1 MKTIAKKNV
10 GFTLIELLVVISII
24 ALLLAILMPALGK
37 VKEKAK
43 LTVCKSNQ
51 HQLVI
56 GLLTYAGDNDGFFP
70 PSHLARGGGRYT
82 WANHLNYHSQY
93 PPTASNNGGSA
104 FYYIGDY
111 LPTVEVFICPNS
123 PKYNKE
129 KFQALYARY
138 DDPETWRMYNEDRG
152 SDISDCS
159 SYSFFWGGYTL
170 PGWDF
175 VGPKR
180 DSSKYTLLAADLMA
194 WWSREDGV
202 WWLAH
207 RSKAAAP
214 APEFDPVFQIHVG
227 TLWWKYGLL
236 TDVPEKITLNAAYS
250 DGHVESYS
258 SLDAVRNQGSGSS
271 YFYLPPKLK

>member
-1 MKTIAKKNV
+1 MKVDAKKRN

-24 ALLLAILMPALGK
+24 ALLLAVLMPALGK

-51 HQLVI
+51 HQLII
-56 GLLTYAGDNDGFFP
+56 GLQTYAADNYGSFP
-70 PSHLARGGGRYT
+70 PSHLARGGGLYT
-82 WANHLNYHSQY
+82 WANHLNYHSQQ
-93 PPTASNNGGSA
+93 PPTAANNGGSA
-104 FYYIGDY
+104 YYYLGSY
-111 LPTVEVFICPNS
+111 LPDVQLFICPNS
-123 PKYNKE
+123 AKYDKV
-129 KFQALYARY
+129 KFQALYAKY
-138 DDPETWRMYNEDRG
+138 DDPDTWNRYNGDRG

-170 PGWDF
+170 PGWEF

-180 DSSKYTLLAADLMA
+180 DSSRYTLLAADLMG
-194 WWSREDGV
+194 WWSREGGV

-207 RSKAAAP
+207 KSKGAGP

-227 TLWWKYGLL
+227 TLWWEYGVLQ
-236 TDVPEKITLNAAYS
+236 DFPDEIIMNAAYS

-258 SLDAVRNQGSGSS
+258 SHDAIRNQGSGAG
-271 YFYLPPKLK
+271 YFYLPPKWK